1 MFLSIVTPTFN
12 RDYCLGNI
20 YERLIKEGAK
30 EDFEWIIIDDGST
43 DNTSDIVQKWIEED
57 IIQIRYLRKEN
68 GGKSNAL
75 VTAFNMSNMAIYSIV
90 LDSDDFLVPNFLQ
103 IIKTDITDIGHR
115 IIGCAYLKSDLKG
128 NIIGSQF
135 SKQSG
140 SYVDIYFGN
149 RPTTGDK
156 IFVVNT
162 EIYKKCLVSSFSNEK
177 LIPESVFY
185 MKMKEYGN
193 FKLCNKI
200 LYKGDYLEDGLSFDV
215 LNLVAKNINGLIYE
229 KKLIQSQDLNLKD
242 LLRNEIKYI
251 AYSLAAGNKLG
262 TILRNSARKTLTI
275 LCFVPTIL
283 VAFGRIRKI
292 KKIRRNL
299 FI

>member
-193 FKLCNKI
+193 FNCVIKFYI
-200 LYKGDYLEDGLSFDV
+200 
-215 LNLVAKNINGLIYE
+215 
-229 KKLIQSQDLNLKD
+229 
-242 LLRNEIKYI
+242 REII
-251 AYSLAAGNKLG
+251 
-262 TILRNSARKTLTI
+262 
-275 LCFVPTIL
+275 
-283 VAFGRIRKI
+283 
-292 KKIRRNL
+292 
-299 FI
+299 